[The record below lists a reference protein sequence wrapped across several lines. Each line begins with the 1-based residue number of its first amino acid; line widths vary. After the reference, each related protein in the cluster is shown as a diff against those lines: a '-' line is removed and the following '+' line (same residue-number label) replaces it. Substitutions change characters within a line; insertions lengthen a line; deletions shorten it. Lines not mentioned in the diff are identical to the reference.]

1 MDNEPEPIANDS
13 KKQVLITGTANRY
26 LIKKVMKCDDT
37 ENAPKKRKD
46 IGKHEL
52 PQEYFTY
59 EKQLTIIDALFAMN
73 NTTDNNNNNNN
84 IDYFKVIKSQ
94 IDKKISSYKQQDI
107 LKNKY
112 DDALFIQYNYI
123 VELLHTCR
131 LHCYYCCKPMA
142 LLYENVRENMQWTV
156 DRINNDLGHNNDN
169 IVLSCLECNLA
180 RRKTN
185 QNAFLF
191 TKQLKIKKCDSNN
204 QVNLDER
211 V

>member
-1 MDNEPEPIANDS
+1 MDIDLEPKIEINDSDNNS
-13 KKQVLITGTANRY
+13 KKQVLITGTTNRY
-26 LIKKVMKCDDT
+26 LIKKVMKTDDLA
-37 ENAPKKRKD
+37 NAPKKRKD
-46 IGKHEL
+46 IGKHDL
-52 PQEYFTY
+52 PSEYFTY

-73 NTTDNNNNNNN
+73 NTVDTDSSHN

-131 LHCYYCCKPMA
+131 LHCYYCNNQMA

-191 TKQLKIKKCDSNN
+191 TKQLKIKKC
-204 QVNLDER
+204 EM
-211 V
+211 